1 MFVEERADKAYNKKM
16 FKKDIFRAYD
26 IRGIYPDE
34 INKDLAR
41 NVAITL
47 SKKFFEDGSVV
58 VGRDIR
64 IGSEELQKE
73 ATAALEKEEREVID
87 VGIITTPMLTF
98 LVNDLNA
105 AGGVIITASHNPK
118 EYNGIKM
125 LGEKGIPIS
134 GEDVY
139 KELDK

>member
-1 MFVEERADKAYNKKM
+1 MFSKNV
-16 FKKDIFRAYD
+16 FRAYD

-41 NVAITL
+41 SVATTL
-47 SKKFFEDGSVV
+47 SKKFFKDGSVV

-73 ATAALEKEEREVID
+73 VAAALEKEGREIID
-87 VGIITTPMLTF
+87 AGIITTPMLTF
-98 LVNDLNA
+98 LVNDLKT
-105 AGGVIITASHNPK
+105 AGGIVITASHNPK

-125 LGEKGIPIS
+125 LDGKGVPIS

-139 KELDK
+139 KELDR